1 MFKKTFKIDLSHSI
15 LRQPSIAGYGY
26 SLIRNGL
33 IWVVLLLDYSDT
45 NVVRL
50 CVSVAGEPENY
61 GWIKKA
67 DDWNYMDL
75 L

>member
-1 MFKKTFKIDLSHSI
+1 MFKKTFKIYLSHSI
-15 LRQPSIAGYGY
+15 LRQPSIAVYGY

-61 GWIKKA
+61 GWIEKA
-67 DDWNYMDL
+67 DNWNYMDL

>member
-1 MFKKTFKIDLSHSI
+1 MFKKTFKIYLSHSI
-15 LRQPSIAGYGY
+15 LRQPSIAGYGF

-33 IWVVLLLDYSDT
+33 ISVVLVLDYCDT
-45 NVVRL
+45 NVARL

-67 DDWNYMDL
+67 DNWNYMGWL
-75 L
+75 

>member
-1 MFKKTFKIDLSHSI
+1 MFKKTFKIYLSHSI

-33 IWVVLLLDYSDT
+33 IWVVLPLDYYDT
-45 NVVRL
+45 NDVRL
-50 CVSVAGEPENY
+50 NVSVADEPESY

-67 DDWNYMDL
+67 DNWNYMDL

>member
-1 MFKKTFKIDLSHSI
+1 MFTKTFKIYVSHSI

-26 SLIRNGL
+26 SLIRIGL
-33 IWVVLLLDYSDT
+33 IWVVLQLDYCDT

-61 GWIKKA
+61 GWIEKA
-67 DDWNYMDL
+67 DNWNYMDL

>member
-1 MFKKTFKIDLSHSI
+1 MFKKTFKIHLSHSI
-15 LRQPSIAGYGY
+15 SQQPSIAGYGY

-33 IWVVLLLDYSDT
+33 IWVVLLLDYCDT

-50 CVSVAGEPENY
+50 CVSVAGEPENC

-67 DDWNYMDL
+67 DNWNYSDL